1 MGRPCFMPSLASCNA
16 DATESVRIQL
26 AGAVR
31 QHKFLVLRHLTQA
44 VVLPLYAWRS
54 GRLVA
59 LAAGIPIAI
68 SHMSQ
73 AGRPFLPP
81 HRSPQTLSRSLLF
94 AVPGFVVAGLVTLIC
109 YGLGANFAIAGFC
122 YLIVVVLQ
130 SLAGDFRSSALVSFL
145 CAACL
150 DYFFIP
156 PLFSFRISDIS
167 DSLAAITFLVTGL
180 VITRLVSQTR
190 EAAESEQLQRLEM
203 TRLYQLAR
211 QLLALESGTALG
223 VELLKPFRSQFD
235 LRAVCLFDGGTARL
249 YVDGQSQDGLA
260 EKTRTAYIE
269 KKNLEDP
276 ASGVAV
282 GLLQAGRKTT
292 GAIGFEG
299 LRDCHLTAGPLTA
312 LATVMVEHRLAFER
326 ASHAAATAEA
336 EIFRGAVLDALAH
349 EFKTPLTTILTAAG
363 GLHAAGPLRTEQ
375 KQLADAVE
383 SEASR
388 LGQLT
393 TQLLRLARLDREELR
408 PHLELINIEDIVENL
423 VEEYSRRWPD
433 RRLSLSRIAGVAT
446 LGDVELLRLGI
457 SQLLDNACKYSHSG
471 SEVKVSV
478 GVDDAVITI
487 DVWNAGTA
495 IAPHERGR
503 IFDRFYRGTNVHMQV
518 PGSGLGLYVAR
529 KIADAHGGTLELGAS
544 AGNDAGARF
553 RFTIPLADSDPDH
566 GISLQGSGD

>member
-1 MGRPCFMPSLASCNA
+1 
-16 DATESVRIQL
+16 
-26 AGAVR
+26 
-31 QHKFLVLRHLTQA
+31 
-44 VVLPLYAWRS
+44 
-54 GRLVA
+54 
-59 LAAGIPIAI
+59 
-68 SHMSQ
+68 MSQ
-73 AGRPFLPP
+73 VGRSFSPA
-81 HRSPQTLSRSLLF
+81 HHSPQKLSRSLLW
-94 AVPGFVVAGLVTLIC
+94 AVPGFVVAGLVTFIC

-190 EAAESEQLQRLEM
+190 EAAESEQLQRLEI

-211 QLLALESGTALG
+211 QLLALEAGTALG
-223 VELLKPFRSQFD
+223 VDLLKPFRSQFE
-235 LRAVCLFDGGTARL
+235 LRAVCLFDGGTAQL
-249 YVDGQSQDGLA
+249 YVDGASQDGLA

-269 KKNLEDP
+269 RKNLEEP

-282 GLLQAGRKTT
+282 GLLQAGGNTT

-312 LATVMVEHRLAFER
+312 LATVMVEHCLAFDR

-336 EIFRGAVLDALAH
+336 EIFRGAMLDALAH

-363 GLHAAGPLRTEQ
+363 GLHAAGALKTEQ
-375 KQLADAVE
+375 KQLVDAVE

-388 LGQLT
+388 LEQLT
-393 TQLLRLARLDREELR
+393 TRLLRLARLDREELR
-408 PHLELINIEDIVENL
+408 PQMELINIEHIVENL
-423 VEEYSRRWPD
+423 VEAYSRRWPD
-433 RRLSLSRIAGVAT
+433 RRFSLSRASDLTT

-457 SQLLDNACKYSHSG
+457 SQLLDNACKYSRSG
-471 SEVKVSV
+471 SEVKVSL
-478 GVDDAVITI
+478 GVSDTAITI
-487 DVWNAGTA
+487 DVWNAGSP
-495 IAPHERGR
+495 IASKERGR
-503 IFDRFYRGTNVHMQV
+503 IFERFYRGTSAHMQV

-529 KIADAHGGTLELGAS
+529 KIADAHGGTVELGAS
-544 AGNDAGARF
+544 AGNDLGALF
-553 RFTIPLADSDPDH
+553 RFTIPLVDSEPDH
-566 GISLQGSGD
+566 DISLQSSSD